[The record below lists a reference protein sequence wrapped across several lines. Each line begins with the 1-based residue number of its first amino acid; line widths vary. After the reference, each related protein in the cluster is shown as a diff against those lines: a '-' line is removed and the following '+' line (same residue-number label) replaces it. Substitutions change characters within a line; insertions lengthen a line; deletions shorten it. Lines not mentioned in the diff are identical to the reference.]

1 MRKILL
7 VLVLFIVKAEAQS
20 LPAGRQGS
28 ASGIADSLYATG
40 NYAKAINYYSEEGST
55 NASLQ
60 IARAYNAIG
69 NFEKA
74 ITQYKSVVE
83 QNPDFQVA
91 SFELGKLLIKMEDY
105 DEARK
110 LFSKL
115 TSAEKENPEYYYYL
129 GEAFRELDQPASSL
143 VAYKNAVEKDSTHL
157 RSLFQL
163 GKYFVVKQ
171 EKNEALFYIDKGL
184 EFYPEDVAMV
194 NLKALVLFND
204 ASYEK
209 AIPLFE
215 MVLALGETKEYVY
228 EKLAYCYYKQWGFE
242 KAKANYRKML
252 EIDNNNSETYF
263 KLAEVYRKNKQLDS
277 AEINIREAMNI
288 QKPIFAEGYS
298 RLGGLARERNDL
310 KSALEYYK
318 LAHKEDPEDPT
329 NYYQICTL
337 VDRNY
342 KDPKVKLEH
351 YEKYLEKYGK
361 SRLPFAT
368 YAASSAKKRISELK
382 EEIHLNAE

>member
-1 MRKILL
+1 LRKILL
-7 VLVLFIVKAEAQS
+7 VLVLFIVEAEAQS
-20 LPAGRQGS
+20 S
-28 ASGIADSLYATG
+28 ASDIADSLYATG
-40 NYAKAINYYSEEGST
+40 NYTKAINFYSEEGSA

-74 ITQYKSVVE
+74 KAQYQSVVE
-83 QNPDFQVA
+83 ENPDFQIA

-110 LFSKL
+110 LFTKL

-143 VAYKNAVEKDSTHL
+143 VAYKNAVQKDSTHL

-184 EFYPEDVAMV
+184 EFYPNDVAMV
-194 NLKALVLFND
+194 NLKALLLFND
-204 ASYEK
+204 NSYEK
-209 AIPLFE
+209 AIPWFE
-215 MVLALGETKEYVY
+215 KVLALGETKEYVY
-228 EKLAYCYYKQWGFE
+228 EKLAYCYYKEWDFE
-242 KAKANYRKML
+242 KAKANYMEML
-252 EIDNNNSETYF
+252 EIDDSNSETYF
-263 KLAEVYRKNKQLDS
+263 KLAEAYRKNKQIDS

-288 QKPIFAEGYS
+288 KKPVFAKGYNM
-298 RLGGLARERNDL
+298 LGSMARDRDDL

-318 LAHKEDPEDPT
+318 LSHKEDPEDAFV
-329 NYYQICTL
+329 YYQVCTL
-337 VDRNY
+337 VDRLN
-342 KDPKVKLEH
+342 KDPKLKLGQ

-361 SRLPFAT
+361 NKSRLALYHT
-368 YAASSAKKRISELK
+368 KMVSERISQLK